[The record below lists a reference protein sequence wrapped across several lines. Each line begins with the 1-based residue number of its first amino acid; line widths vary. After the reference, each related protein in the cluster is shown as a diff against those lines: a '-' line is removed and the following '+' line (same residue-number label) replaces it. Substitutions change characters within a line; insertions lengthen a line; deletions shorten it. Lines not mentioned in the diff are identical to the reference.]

1 MGRKSK
7 YSKELKMEIVK
18 RYERGEDSYES
29 LANEVGVNSGTIR
42 KWFVQYKILELLPLM
57 KNLETNLIRKNLRRK
72 SYKLI

>member
-18 RYERGEDSYES
+18 RYERGEGSYES
-29 LANEVGVNSGTIR
+29 LANEVGVDREPFVNGSHTIR
-42 KWFVQYKILELLPLM
+42 ILELLPLM
-57 KNLETNLIRKNLRRK
+57 KNLETNLIRKNLRKK

>member
-7 YSKELKMEIVK
+7 YSKELKMGIVK
-18 RYERGEDSYES
+18 RYEKGEDSYES
-29 LANEVGVNSGTIR
+29 LATKWESIAEQFVNGSYSIR
-42 KWFVQYKILELLPLM
+42 ILELLPLM